1 MHGDLANYLGI
12 YPVQQVPP
20 VFATQTIDLSG
31 EGIASAEDFGVLAIA
46 FKTLEVVYLAVT
58 RRLQGLRGR

>member
-12 YPVQQVPP
+12 YPVQQVPTATP
-20 VFATQTIDLSG
+20 TQTITMTS
-31 EGIASAEDFGVLAIA
+31 GIASAEAFGNLVIRLEGVL
-46 FKTLEVVYLAVT
+46 EVIYLAVT